1 MAGVARELRGAL
13 PRCRQAGMEGHFRCL
28 PGMSMRHSNTLGS
41 SGKDDAQR
49 RRLGRVL
56 VVEDDPIVAVAIEG
70 ALLDGGADEVVI
82 CPSIAATMEALEQA
96 RPDAIILDVHLTDR
110 DDGWALA
117 ELVDL
122 LGPKRPRIIFS
133 TGAPQDIPP
142 EIAEMGAVFEKPYD
156 PKELVEVLS
165 SERKVGLFARLRGAR

>member
-1 MAGVARELRGAL
+1 MSPSDPSESSAKKAQAR
-13 PRCRQAGMEGHFRCL
+13 
-28 PGMSMRHSNTLGS
+28 GS
-41 SGKDDAQR
+41 
-49 RRLGRVL
+49 LGRVL
-56 VVEDDPIVAVAIEG
+56 VVEDDPILGVAIED
-70 ALLDGGADEVVI
+70 ALLEGGAESVI
-82 CPSIAATMEALEQA
+82 VCSSISATMAELEKS

-142 EIAEMGAVFEKPYD
+142 EIAEMGPIFEKPYD
-156 PKELVEVLS
+156 PAELVGVLAS
-165 SERKVGLFARLRGAR
+165 DRKVGLFARLRGVRG